1 MGGGGGGG
9 GGGVQVL
16 GFRQAR
22 HSSQGSYYMWSIMYM
37 CLHTYRHV
45 ETTTQHGKGA
55 KGHRSQLCHYFPS
68 PQGKNSRGGQKLE
81 KNTVKLLISSFHGE
95 WVGG

>member
-1 MGGGGGGG
+1 MPGGVGGGGG

-37 CLHTYRHV
+37 YLHTYRHV

-55 KGHRSQLCHYFPS
+55 KGQRSQLCHYFPS
-68 PQGKNSRGGQKLE
+68 PQGKFHRRG
-81 KNTVKLLISSFHGE
+81 KN
-95 WVGG
+95 